1 MELAQNRLQAE
12 IADCFGTSTPFAA
25 FGENENFKPKVDH
38 SKSIV
43 HRKEAFV
50 RAKGIIVR
58 WLGNGKRVYADAF
71 ASRFA
76 THDRLK

>member
-1 MELAQNRLQAE
+1 MQAE
-12 IADCFGTSTPFAA
+12 IADCFGTPLAA
-25 FGENENFKPKVDH
+25 FGENENFKQ
-38 SKSIV
+38 SIV